1 MDSLV
6 VALVGLGGLYAIS
19 QDKKKEGFNQST
31 IPHDETRNILLP
43 EKTIPIEDDDYVNK
57 TNAEQTTDQYYK
69 NIEQHSELIGATSIQ
84 SLTGNNTPSSDFK
97 HNNMVPFF
105 GSSVKGIAIDSN
117 SSQLLDNLGGN
128 GSQFKSKEESAP
140 LFKPEE
146 NVQWSHG
153 MPNHNDYFQ
162 KHQTTSN
169 IRNNTKPWSEVHVA
183 PGLGKG
189 YSSQGQGGF
198 NAGMQDRKEWMPKTV
213 DQLRTVSNPKVTGT
227 LGGLEGPAQ
236 SKILN
241 RGLFGKMEKNRPDT
255 DYVLGSERFFTTN
268 GIEIAPTAHSKQMM
282 PDVNRPDTS
291 CPYFGATGTDD
302 FKAQSAPQ
310 IYNELAKKEHCY
322 TGLVGN
328 AYANGE
334 NSASANDYSQD
345 SYKLLAN
352 NRNTTNSATEFG
364 IVGSIIGSVVAPV
377 LDILRPSRKE
387 NVLGNLRESGNVQHQ
402 GGTYTM
408 NPGDK
413 PKTTIKEMTTGKG
426 NHINVQ
432 GQSIG
437 TGTYKVD
444 RYQPIVNQR
453 DTTNRS
459 KWGNAVS
466 DTPGPMQIDKYNRQR
481 NNVNKGQTEYTPSG
495 YENLFSGNITADI
508 CTKRGD
514 CQERVAAPS
523 LPIQPIGVDTYG
535 KLNGLERTSQIDNER
550 IDKNLLDAFKQNP
563 YTHSITSYA

>member
-6 VALVGLGGLYAIS
+6 VALVGLGGLYAIA
-19 QDKKKEGFNQST
+19 QDKKKEGFSQPT
-31 IPHDETRNILLP
+31 IPKAESSNFPLTD
-43 EKTIPIEDDDYVNK
+43 KTIQVEDDDYVNK
-57 TNAEQTTDQYYK
+57 SKAGQTTDKFYQ
-69 NIEQHSELIGATSIQ
+69 NIEKHSEIIGSTSLH
-84 SLTGNNTPSSDFK
+84 SLSGKTTTTADFR

-117 SSQLLDNLGGN
+117 SSQILDNLGGN
-128 GSQFKSKEESAP
+128 GSQFKNKEERAP

-153 MPNHNDYFQ
+153 MPNNNDYFQ
-162 KHQTTSN
+162 KHQTASN
-169 IRNNTKPWSEVHVA
+169 TRNNTKPWQEVHVA
-183 PGLGKG
+183 PGLNQG
-189 YSSQGQGGF
+189 YTSQGNGGF
-198 NAGMQDRKEWMPKTV
+198 NSGMHDRKEWMPKTV
-213 DQLRTVSNPKVTGT
+213 DQLRTVTNPKTTGT

-241 RGLFGKMEKNRPDT
+241 RGVFGKMEKNRPDT
-255 DYVLGSERFFTTN
+255 DYVLGPERYFTTN

-282 PDVNRPDTS
+282 PHVNRPDTS

-310 IYNELAKKEHCY
+310 TYNELAKKEHCY
-322 TGLVGN
+322 SGLLGT

-334 NSASANDYSQD
+334 NAATANDYNQD
-345 SYKLLAN
+345 SYHLLAN
-352 NRNTTNSATEFG
+352 NRNTTNTATEFG
-364 IVGSIIGSVVAPV
+364 IVGSVIGSVIAPV

-387 NVLGNLRESGNVQHQ
+387 NVLGNLRESGNVQRQ

-426 NHINVQ
+426 NHINIQ
-432 GQSIG
+432 GQSMG
-437 TGTYKVD
+437 TGAYKVNE
-444 RYQPIVNQR
+444 YQPVTNQR

-459 KWGNAVS
+459 EWGNAVS
-466 DTPGPMQIDKYNRQR
+466 DTPGPMQIDKYSRQR
-481 NNVNKGQTEYTPSG
+481 NNMNKIQTEHTPSG

-523 LPIQPIGVDTYG
+523 LPMQPIGASSYG

>member
-1 MDSLV
+1 MDSVV
-6 VALVGLGGLYAIS
+6 VALVGLGGLYAIA
-19 QDKKKEGFNQST
+19 QDKKKEGFNQP
-31 IPHDETRNILLP
+31 IMPRDEPSHYPLQN
-43 EKTIPIEDDDYVNK
+43 KTIQVEEDDYVNK
-57 TNAEQTTDQYYK
+57 TNSGQTTDQFYQNVENY
-69 NIEQHSELIGATSIQ
+69 SELIDATSIQ
-84 SLTGNNTPSSDFK
+84 SLSGKTTSTSDFR

-105 GSSVKGIAIDSN
+105 GSSVKGISTDSN

-162 KHQTTSN
+162 KHQTMSN
-169 IRNNTKPWSEVHVA
+169 ARNNTKPWQEVHVA
-183 PGLGKG
+183 PGLGQG
-189 YSSQGQGGF
+189 YTSQGDGGF

-213 DQLRTVSNPKVTGT
+213 DQLRTVTNPKTTGT

-241 RGLFGKMEKNRPDT
+241 RGVFGKMEKNRPDT
-255 DYVLGSERFFTTN
+255 DYVLGPERYFTTN
-268 GIEIAPTAHSKQMM
+268 GIEMAPTAHSKQMM
-282 PDVNRPDTS
+282 PHVNRPDTS

-302 FKAQSAPQ
+302 FKAQTAPQ
-310 IYNELAKKEHCY
+310 TYSELAKKEHCY
-322 TGLVGN
+322 SGLLGT

-334 NSASANDYSQD
+334 NAATVNDYNQD
-345 SYKLLAN
+345 SYHLLAN
-352 NRNTTNSATEFG
+352 NRNTTDSATEFG
-364 IVGSIIGSVVAPV
+364 IVGSVIGSVIAPV

-387 NVLGNLRESGNVQHQ
+387 NVLGNLRESGNVQRQ

-432 GQSIG
+432 GQSMG
-437 TGTYKVD
+437 TGAYKVNE
-444 RYQPIVNQR
+444 YQPVANQR

-459 KWGNAVS
+459 EWGNAVS

-481 NNVNKGQTEYTPSG
+481 NNVNKVQTEYTPSG

-523 LPIQPIGVDTYG
+523 LPMQPIGASTYG

-550 IDKNLLDAFKQNP
+550 IDKNLLNAFKQNP